1 MKPDGNQ
8 IPIIVLQCQN
18 ENYENFETIF
28 NKGGFCVGYF
38 HQEKKVEE
46 YIKMAE
52 CYDGRELI
60 TELTKYLPPNSSIL
74 EIGMGSG
81 IDLTLL
87 EEYYQTT
94 GSDYS
99 SIFLERYRKTHPG
112 AKLLLLDAGT
122 LETDQKYQGLYSNKV
137 LIHLTREELKQS
149 IKRQA
154 EILLPGGI
162 ICHSFWFGEKEE
174 NYDGLIF
181 IYYTSEQL
189 QELFMETFD
198 IIKIEKYQEME
209 LDDSIYLI
217 ARKKG

>member
-1 MKPDGNQ
+1 M
-8 IPIIVLQCQN
+8 
-18 ENYENFETIF
+18 
-28 NKGGFCVGYF
+28 GYF
-38 HQEKKVEE
+38 HQEKKIEE
-46 YIKMAE
+46 YIKMAKG
-52 CYDGRELI
+52 YDGRELI
-60 TELTKYLPPNSSIL
+60 ADLVKYLPKNSSIL
-74 EIGMGSG
+74 EIGMGPG
-81 IDLTLL
+81 TDLTLL
-87 EEYYQTT
+87 EEYYQVT

-99 SIFLERYRKTHPG
+99 SIFLERYRKQHPE
-112 AKLLLLDAGT
+112 AKLLLLDAVN

-181 IYYTSEQL
+181 IYYTPEHL
-189 QELFMETFD
+189 KKLFIETFD
-198 IIKIEKYQEME
+198 ILKIEKYKEMKI
-209 LDDSIYLI
+209 DDSIYLI